1 MNAVRR
7 PVPASLPEQHGI
19 AAPRH
24 RAPGPPVLLAGI
36 VGAVLTIALGCHT
49 DRVSAPGPAE
59 RAPAVAAAAARPA
72 WVYLYAG
79 STEIRAEVAATPSA
93 RQVGLMHRRS
103 LEPDSGMVFVFPDRR
118 ELDFWMLNVPI
129 PLSIAFLDDD
139 GTIVRLHEMAPGD
152 GLPAQDQPR
161 YRSAGAVRLALE
173 MEGGWFSRHG
183 LGEGDKLDLGT
194 LLRDVAPRE

>member
-1 MNAVRR
+1 MGYA
-7 PVPASLPEQHGI
+7 L
-19 AAPRH
+19 
-24 RAPGPPVLLAGI
+24 LLAVA
-36 VGAVLTIALGCHT
+36 VGLGCH
-49 DRVSAPGPAE
+49 GE
-59 RAPAVAAAAARPA
+59 RATAPAAGAPAPAPAAAIRAAKPS

-79 STEIRAEVAATPSA
+79 STEIRAEVAATASA

-103 LEPDSGMVFVFPDRR
+103 LEPSSGMIFVFPDRR

-152 GLPAQDQPR
+152 GIPAQDQPR

-173 MEGGWFSRHG
+173 MEGGWFGRHG
-183 LGEGDKLDLGT
+183 LKEGDKLDLGS
-194 LLRDVAPRE
+194 LLEQVKPAE

>member
-1 MNAVRR
+1 MSRR
-7 PVPASLPEQHGI
+7 GFAPTEGAGRLGACRAGRRRWR
-19 AAPRH
+19 AATL
-24 RAPGPPVLLAGI
+24 V
-36 VGAVLTIALGCHT
+36 AVLVALGCRSERT
-49 DRVSAPGPAE
+49 TSPAAGAPTPAPAAAVSAAKP
-59 RAPAVAAAAARPA
+59 V

-103 LEPDSGMVFVFPDRR
+103 LETSSGMIFVFPDRR

-139 GTIVRLHEMAPGD
+139 GTIVRLHEMTPGD
-152 GLPAQDQPR
+152 GIPAQDQPR

-173 MEGGWFSRHG
+173 MEGGWFARHG
-183 LGEGDKLDLGT
+183 LKEGDKLDLGT
-194 LLRDVAPRE
+194 LLGDVKPTE

>member
-1 MNAVRR
+1 VG
-7 PVPASLPEQHGI
+7 V
-19 AAPRH
+19 
-24 RAPGPPVLLAGI
+24 VL
-36 VGAVLTIALGCHT
+36 ALGCRTEH
-49 DRVSAPGPAE
+49 AALPAAG
-59 RAPAVAAAAARPA
+59 APAPAPAAAVGAARPA

-139 GTIVRLHEMAPGD
+139 GTIVRVHEMPAGD
-152 GLPAQDQPR
+152 GVPAQDQTR
-161 YRSAGAVRLALE
+161 YRSAAAVRLALE
-173 MEGGWFSRHG
+173 MEAGWFTRHG
-183 LGEGDKLDLGT
+183 LKEGDKLDLGT
-194 LLRDVAPRE
+194 LLEDVKPSE